1 MDFRQLLKEDR
12 YIFFDGGMGTML
24 QAKGMKIGAIP
35 ELLNL
40 ENPDRIIDIHKMYI
54 NAGADVIYA
63 NTFGANAY
71 KLKAT
76 GKSVSEII
84 SAAIKNA
91 REACKGTDTLVALDI
106 GPIGQLLEPTGTLK
120 FEEAYEIY
128 KEQLIAGKDADL
140 VVFETQTDLYELKAA
155 VLAAKENTDLPI
167 VCTMTFEK
175 NHRTF
180 TGCGI
185 TNMAYTLDGL
195 GVDAMG
201 VNCSLGPEDLY
212 DVIDELAQCTDTPI
226 VVKPNAGLPDP
237 VTNEYNVSPKE
248 FAGQLTKFSD
258 YGVKIL
264 GGCCGTTPEYIK
276 EVTNLFNGL
285 ATNYKNAIKKSAVCS
300 ATETVFINQPRI
312 IGERINP
319 TGKKKFKEALLN
331 NDIDYILNQAIEQ
344 IHAGAEI
351 LDVNVG
357 LPGVDEKEMM
367 IKAIKSIQSIAE
379 TPLQIDS
386 TIPEVLEA
394 ALRVYNGKP
403 IVNSVN
409 GEEKSLKTV
418 LPLVKKYGAA
428 VVGLTL
434 DENGIP
440 KSADKR
446 FEIAKRIL
454 DNAISIGI
462 PKEDV
467 FIDCLTLTA
476 SAEQDGVVETLKAV
490 NRVKTELGLKTVLG
504 VSNISFGLPG
514 RELVN
519 HTFLAMALTN
529 GLDLPIIN
537 PNIAAM
543 SGTVRAYRL
552 LMGHDKN
559 SVEYIDAYNNQL
571 QYMLPS
577 KAAPT
582 KAQAV
587 NNAVDKNTDTNSL
600 EYAIE
605 NGLKND
611 GARIT
616 KEMLQTM
623 DSMEIINAHL
633 IPALDKAGSEFETG
647 KIFLPQ
653 LIMAADVAQAAFAV
667 IKEVISKNNS
677 ESVSKGKIVLATV
690 KGDVHDIG
698 KNIVKVLLENY
709 GYTVIDLGKDVDY
722 QKVVDAVIEHDVKLV
737 GLSALMTT
745 TLVSMEETIKLIR
758 NKNLD
763 CKIMV
768 GGAVLTPDYAE
779 KIGADF
785 YSKDAKESVD
795 IAKQVLG

>member
-1 MDFRQLLKEDR
+1 
-12 YIFFDGGMGTML
+12 
-24 QAKGMKIGAIP
+24 
-35 ELLNL
+35 
-40 ENPDRIIDIHKMYI
+40 
-54 NAGADVIYA
+54 
-63 NTFGANAY
+63 
-71 KLKAT
+71 
-76 GKSVSEII
+76 
-84 SAAIKNA
+84 
-91 REACKGTDTLVALDI
+91 
-106 GPIGQLLEPTGTLK
+106 
-120 FEEAYEIY
+120 
-128 KEQLIAGKDADL
+128 
-140 VVFETQTDLYELKAA
+140 
-155 VLAAKENTDLPI
+155 
-167 VCTMTFEK
+167 
-175 NHRTF
+175 
-180 TGCGI
+180 
-185 TNMAYTLDGL
+185 MAYTLDGL

-490 NRVKTELGLKTVLG
+490 NRVRQ
-504 VSNISFGLPG
+504 N
-514 RELVN
+514 
-519 HTFLAMALTN
+519 
-529 GLDLPIIN
+529 
-537 PNIAAM
+537 
-543 SGTVRAYRL
+543 
-552 LMGHDKN
+552 
-559 SVEYIDAYNNQL
+559 
-571 QYMLPS
+571 
-577 KAAPT
+577 
-582 KAQAV
+582 
-587 NNAVDKNTDTNSL
+587 
-600 EYAIE
+600 
-605 NGLKND
+605 
-611 GARIT
+611 
-616 KEMLQTM
+616 
-623 DSMEIINAHL
+623 
-633 IPALDKAGSEFETG
+633 
-647 KIFLPQ
+647 
-653 LIMAADVAQAAFAV
+653 
-667 IKEVISKNNS
+667 
-677 ESVSKGKIVLATV
+677 
-690 KGDVHDIG
+690 
-698 KNIVKVLLENY
+698 
-709 GYTVIDLGKDVDY
+709 
-722 QKVVDAVIEHDVKLV
+722 
-737 GLSALMTT
+737 
-745 TLVSMEETIKLIR
+745 
-758 NKNLD
+758 
-763 CKIMV
+763 
-768 GGAVLTPDYAE
+768 
-779 KIGADF
+779 
-785 YSKDAKESVD
+785 
-795 IAKQVLG
+795 